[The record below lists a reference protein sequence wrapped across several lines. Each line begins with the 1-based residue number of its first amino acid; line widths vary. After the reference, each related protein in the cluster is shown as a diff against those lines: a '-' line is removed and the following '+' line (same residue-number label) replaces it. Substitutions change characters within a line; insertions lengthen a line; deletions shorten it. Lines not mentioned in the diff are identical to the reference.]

1 MAVEIREIVIKAIV
15 SDSDQSETANG
26 QPIGNTNDSQRIVQE
41 CVHQV
46 LKILKKKNLR

>member
-1 MAVEIREIVIKAIV
+1 MAVEIKEIVIRAII
-15 SDSDQSETANG
+15 SDASQADEGSQSL
-26 QPIGNTNDSQRIVQE
+26 DSRKEQGDVVQE